1 MKENKVLKFELSP
14 QNLRIKNVLRN
25 DFIAIDVYAISDIY
39 PNRNNSHFT
48 AASLRDAI
56 PTFYNKPALGAFNV
70 SKNDFKGHEMEL
82 RWDNELQ
89 QDYFDFTNGRCEV
102 PLGVI
107 RSEDLVEVIDLNGQ
121 TWVHFTCV
129 LWAKYCYRQV
139 KRLLKDQRKKISV
152 EVEVLES
159 HEDENGVE
167 VIDKFTFDG
176 FSLLGEDV
184 VEAIPNAHL
193 TILDK
198 VNDVFYQKQE
208 KCLSFAYKGL
218 NNEDYDFALNENDIK
233 DNSKDSFAD
242 DSGEI
247 VDNEKVD
254 EITMEHGEEE
264 SQKMTYEE
272 KMALLNSALG
282 EDMWA
287 SDLDDTYV
295 YFFNNK
301 EKTAYKAPFSL
312 VEDAEGHMTANVNM
326 DEKVSVVRSWKEFSD
341 ENDDAK
347 DEDNKENES
356 VEENKEECSTDNQ
369 ETESC
374 ENKEEESAENKE
386 ECFDENKECGSED
399 AGDCGGCENES
410 AETECKFDEHK
421 EVPEND
427 GEKKVESSE
436 NCENCAEED
445 NKDSD
450 EELKDEDN
458 KENESVEDNK
468 EDECNM
474 SAEDTKEDECNMSAE
489 ETKEEMSADAT
500 KVPTGEIHNDHG
512 DEQGLT
518 ESSVSDI
525 DTGLL
530 NKHDEGSIQGKT
542 YAIGDE
548 QVTADELYAKFTTM
562 STEFAALKEK
572 YDALNT
578 QLVAKQNDEF
588 YTFACSLIDSEE
600 DLSAENNV
608 AIKAIFAE
616 SCKSSAY
623 ATVEAV
629 QTAVDHSLADALYA
643 QKKMSKAKK
652 TEEFSVNINKSQST
666 PSEETLSDAQVL
678 KKLNQKLRR
687 I

>member
-1 MKENKVLKFELSP
+1 
-14 QNLRIKNVLRN
+14 
-25 DFIAIDVYAISDIY
+25 
-39 PNRNNSHFT
+39 
-48 AASLRDAI
+48 
-56 PTFYNKPALGAFNV
+56 
-70 SKNDFKGHEMEL
+70 MEL

-159 HEDENGVE
+159 HEDENGIE

-184 VEAIPNAHL
+184 IEAIPNAHL

-233 DNSKDSFAD
+233 DNNKDSFAD

-247 VDNEKVD
+247 VDNEKKD

-264 SQKMTYEE
+264 SQKMAFME
-272 KMALLNSALG
+272 KFELLNKAVG
-282 EDMWA
+282 EGNWVENF
-287 SDLDDTYV
+287 DDTVV
-295 YFFNNK
+295 YFQT
-301 EKTAYKAPFSL
+301 EDRTVYKAPYSVF
-312 VEDAEGHMTANVNM
+312 EDAEGHMTANVNM
-326 DEKVSVVRSWKEFSD
+326 DEKVPVVRSWKEFS
-341 ENDDAK
+341 E
-347 DEDNKENES
+347 EDNKETES

-374 ENKEEESAENKE
+374 ENKEEESTENKE
-386 ECFDENKECGSED
+386 ECFEENKECESED
-399 AGDCGGCENES
+399 ADGCGECENEATETECKFEEEYKEALEDEGDKKVESTEDCENCAEDKDKDADEEPKDEGEKENES
-410 AETECKFDEHK
+410 AE
-421 EVPEND
+421 
-427 GEKKVESSE
+427 
-436 NCENCAEED
+436 ED
-445 NKDSD
+445 
-450 EELKDEDN
+450 
-458 KENESVEDNK
+458 KENE
-468 EDECNM
+468 CNL
-474 SAEDTKEDECNMSAE
+474 SAE
-489 ETKEEMSADAT
+489 ENKEEMSADAIE
-500 KVPTGEIHNDHG
+500 VSTGEIHNDHG

-518 ESSVSDI
+518 ESAISGI

-530 NKHDEGSIQGKT
+530 DKHDEGSIQGKT
-542 YAIGDE
+542 YAVGDE
-548 QVTADELYAKFTTM
+548 QVTADELYVKFTAI

-578 QLVAKQNDEF
+578 QVVAKQNDEF

-600 DLSAENNV
+600 DLSTENNV

-666 PSEETLSDAQVL
+666 SSEETLSDAQVL
-678 KKLNQKLRR
+678 KNLNQKLRR

>member
-25 DFIAIDVYAISDIY
+25 DFIAIDVYAISNIY

-48 AASLRDAI
+48 ADSLRDAI

-70 SKNDFKGHEMEL
+70 GKNDFKGHEMEL
-82 RWDNELQ
+82 KWDNELQ

-184 VEAIPNAHL
+184 TEAIPNAHL

-198 VNDVFYQKQE
+198 VNDAFYQKQE
-208 KCLSFAYKGL
+208 RCLSFAYKGL
-218 NNEDYDFALNENDIK
+218 DNENYDFALNESDIE
-233 DNSKDSFAD
+233 DNNKDSFAD

-247 VDNEKVD
+247 VDNEKID

-264 SQKMTYEE
+264 SQEMTYEE
-272 KMALLNSALG
+272 KRALLNAAVGGNYWVVDFDDSNVYVQTECNREEFKIPYNLY
-282 EDMWA
+282 EDE
-287 SDLDDTYV
+287 T
-295 YFFNNK
+295 
-301 EKTAYKAPFSL
+301 
-312 VEDAEGHMTANVNM
+312 GHVQANVSVG
-326 DEKVSVVRSWKEFSD
+326 EKVRVVRSWKEYAQ
-341 ENDDAK
+341 EDAE
-347 DEDNKENES
+347 DSNEDNKENES

-374 ENKEEESAENKE
+374 DNKEEESAENKE
-386 ECFDENKECGSED
+386 ECSDENKECESED
-399 AGDCGGCENES
+399 ADGCGECENES

-427 GEKKVESSE
+427 GEKKVESAD

-450 EELKDEDN
+450 EEPKDEDN
-458 KENESVEDNK
+458 KENESAEDNK

-474 SAEDTKEDECNMSAE
+474 STDNAEKECDMSAE
-489 ETKEEMSADAT
+489 DDKEEMAADAT
-500 KVPTGEIHNDHG
+500 VVTPDSHI
-512 DEQGLT
+512 
-518 ESSVSDI
+518 DI
-525 DTGLL
+525 DGSEKGEKEDTIADI
-530 NKHDEGSIQGKT
+530 KTDIMKDHDEGSLKGSGV
-542 YAIGDE
+542 YSVGE
-548 QVTADELYAKFTTM
+548 ENLTADELYERFN
-562 STEFAALKEK
+562 ALQAK
-572 YDALNT
+572 YDSLYA
-578 QLVAKQNDEF
+578 QFSAKQNDEF
-588 YTFACSLIDSEE
+588 YAFACSLIDSEE
-600 DLSAENNV
+600 DLSAENNS
-608 AIKAIFAE
+608 AIKATFSE
-616 SCKSSAY
+616 SCKNGAYSSN
-623 ATVEAV
+623 EDV
-629 QTAVDHSLADALYA
+629 QTAVEHSLADALYA
-643 QKKMSKAKK
+643 QRKMSKAKK
-652 TEEFSVNINKSQST
+652 AETFSVSINKSQNNSA
-666 PSEETLSDAQVL
+666 PVEETLTDAQEL
-678 KKLNQKLRR
+678 KNLVQRLRR

>member
-25 DFIAIDVYAISDIY
+25 DFIAIDVYAISNIY

-48 AASLRDAI
+48 ADSLRDAI

-70 SKNDFKGHEMEL
+70 SKNDFKAHEMEL
-82 RWDNELQ
+82 KWDNELQ

-184 VEAIPNAHL
+184 TEAIPNAHL

-218 NNEDYDFALNENDIK
+218 DNESYDFALNENDIK
-233 DNSKDSFAD
+233 DTKDSFAD

-247 VDNEKVD
+247 VDNEKED

-264 SQKMTYEE
+264 SQEM
-272 KMALLNSALG
+272 NC
-282 EDMWA
+282 EDQTI
-287 SDLDDTYV
+287 L
-295 YFFNNK
+295 FNDSVDNDCEDVK
-301 EKTAYKAPFSL
+301 ET
-312 VEDAEGHMTANVNM
+312 ET
-326 DEKVSVVRSWKEFSD
+326 
-341 ENDDAK
+341 
-347 DEDNKENES
+347 
-356 VEENKEECSTDNQ
+356 VEETKEECSDTIQ

-374 ENKEEESAENKE
+374 ENKEEESAEEKE
-386 ECFDENKECGSED
+386 ECSDENKTCESDDADGCGECETESMKTECGLEE
-399 AGDCGGCENES
+399 GCEIVL
-410 AETECKFDEHK
+410 ETE
-421 EVPEND
+421 
-427 GEKKVESSE
+427 
-436 NCENCAEED
+436 EE
-445 NKDSD
+445 
-450 EELKDEDN
+450 
-458 KENESVEDNK
+458 KENESVIECENCS
-468 EDECNM
+468 EDEDDD
-474 SAEDTKEDECNMSAE
+474 STDDAEDKDDDVEPSDL
-489 ETKEEMSADAT
+489 KEEECVMSVEEVHPKEAE
-500 KVPTGEIHNDHG
+500 VIV
-512 DEQGLT
+512 
-518 ESSVSDI
+518 VSEEDVGIEEKNTPEVNTDI
-525 DTGLL
+525 LAE
-530 NKHDEGSIQGKT
+530 HDEGSIQSKT
-542 YAIGDE
+542 YTIGE
-548 QVTADELYAKFTTM
+548 ETFTADELYEKFVTM
-562 STEFAALKEK
+562 SAEMTLLQEK
-572 YDALNT
+572 YNTLNA
-578 QLVAKQNDEF
+578 QVVAKQNTEF
-588 YTFACSLIDSEE
+588 YSFACSLIDEEE
-600 DLSAENNV
+600 DLTVENNI
-608 AIKAIFAE
+608 AIKAVFAE
-616 SCKSSAY
+616 SCKNGLY
-623 ATVEAV
+623 TTTEQV

-643 QKKMSKAKK
+643 QKKLSKAKK
-652 TEEFSVNINKSQST
+652 NAEFSVNISKSQVISN
-666 PSEETLSDAQVL
+666 EETLTDAQIL
-678 KKLNQKLRR
+678 KSLNQKLRR

>member
-25 DFIAIDVYAISDIY
+25 DFIAIDVYAISDVY

-48 AASLRDAI
+48 ANSLRDAI

-159 HEDENGVE
+159 HEDENGIE

-184 VEAIPNAHL
+184 IEAIPNAHL

-233 DNSKDSFAD
+233 DNNKDSFAD

-247 VDNEKVD
+247 VDNEKKD

-264 SQKMTYEE
+264 SQKMTFME
-272 KMALLNSALG
+272 KFELLNKAVG
-282 EDMWA
+282 EGNWVEDF
-287 SDLDDTYV
+287 DDTVV
-295 YFFNNK
+295 YFQT
-301 EKTAYKAPFSL
+301 EDRTVYKAPYSVF
-312 VEDAEGHMTANVNM
+312 EDAEGHMTANVNM
-326 DEKVSVVRSWKEFSD
+326 DEKVPVVRSWKEFS
-341 ENDDAK
+341 E
-347 DEDNKENES
+347 EDNKETES

-374 ENKEEESAENKE
+374 ENKEEESTENKE
-386 ECFDENKECGSED
+386 ECSEENKECESED
-399 AGDCGGCENES
+399 ADGCGECENEAVETECKFEEEYKEALEDEGDKKVESTEDCENCAEDKDKDADEEPKDEGEKENES
-410 AETECKFDEHK
+410 AE
-421 EVPEND
+421 
-427 GEKKVESSE
+427 
-436 NCENCAEED
+436 ED
-445 NKDSD
+445 
-450 EELKDEDN
+450 
-458 KENESVEDNK
+458 KENE
-468 EDECNM
+468 CNL
-474 SAEDTKEDECNMSAE
+474 SAE
-489 ETKEEMSADAT
+489 ENKEEMSADAT
-500 KVPTGEIHNDHG
+500 EVSTGEIHNDHG

-518 ESSVSDI
+518 ESAISGI

-530 NKHDEGSIQGKT
+530 DKHDEGSIQGKT
-542 YAIGDE
+542 YAVGDE
-548 QVTADELYAKFTTM
+548 QVTADELYVKFTAI

-578 QLVAKQNDEF
+578 RVVAKQNDEF

-600 DLSAENNV
+600 DLSTENNV

-666 PSEETLSDAQVL
+666 SSEETLSDAQVL
-678 KKLNQKLRR
+678 KNLNQKLRR

>member
-1 MKENKVLKFELSP
+1 
-14 QNLRIKNVLRN
+14 
-25 DFIAIDVYAISDIY
+25 
-39 PNRNNSHFT
+39 
-48 AASLRDAI
+48 
-56 PTFYNKPALGAFNV
+56 
-70 SKNDFKGHEMEL
+70 MEL

-159 HEDENGVE
+159 HEDENGIE

-184 VEAIPNAHL
+184 IEAIPNAHL

-233 DNSKDSFAD
+233 DNNKDSFAD

-247 VDNEKVD
+247 VDNEKKD

-264 SQKMTYEE
+264 SQKMTFME
-272 KMALLNSALG
+272 KFELLNKAVG
-282 EDMWA
+282 EGNWVEDF
-287 SDLDDTYV
+287 DDTVV
-295 YFFNNK
+295 YFQT
-301 EKTAYKAPFSL
+301 EDRTVYKAPYSVF
-312 VEDAEGHMTANVNM
+312 EDAEGHMTANVNM
-326 DEKVSVVRSWKEFSD
+326 DEKVPVVRSWKEFS
-341 ENDDAK
+341 E
-347 DEDNKENES
+347 EDNKETES

-374 ENKEEESAENKE
+374 ENKEEESTENKE
-386 ECFDENKECGSED
+386 EYSEENKECESED
-399 AGDCGGCENES
+399 ADGCGECENEA
-410 AETECKFDEHK
+410 AETECKFEEEHK
-421 EVPEND
+421 EALED
-427 GEKKVESSE
+427 EGDKKAESTE
-436 NCENCAEED
+436 DCENCAED
-445 NKDSD
+445 KDKDAD
-450 EELKDEDN
+450 EEPKDEGE
-458 KENESVEDNK
+458 KENESAEEDK
-468 EDECNM
+468 ENECNL
-474 SAEDTKEDECNMSAE
+474 SAE
-489 ETKEEMSADAT
+489 ENKEEMSADAT
-500 KVPTGEIHNDHG
+500 EVSTGEIHNDHG

-518 ESSVSDI
+518 ESAISGI

-530 NKHDEGSIQGKT
+530 DKHDEGSIRGKT
-542 YAIGDE
+542 YAVGDE
-548 QVTADELYAKFTTM
+548 QVTADELYVKFTAI

-578 QLVAKQNDEF
+578 QVVAKQNDEF

-600 DLSAENNV
+600 DLSTENNV

-666 PSEETLSDAQVL
+666 SSEETLSDAQVL
-678 KKLNQKLRR
+678 KNLNQKLRR